1 MLYIDKAQPGDIPYI
16 SSISLEAF
24 SSGTPLSPLGRN
36 EPRWYFDA
44 ASDGYLFKIIFDG
57 VLVGGLV
64 VFKTGSSTFQLERIF
79 ILPSY
84 QGLGIGR
91 KSLEFIFKRFP
102 EAKVWYVD
110 AIPGLDGFSHFLKS
124 AGFFESGFVSGSC
137 SRYIRLIK

>member
-1 MLYIDKAQPGDIPYI
+1 MLYIDKASPGDIPYI
-16 SSISLEAF
+16 SSISAEAF
-24 SSGTPLSPLGRN
+24 SSGASLKPIGSNDPG
-36 EPRWYFDA
+36 WYADA
-44 ASDGYLFKIIFDG
+44 ASGGYLFKITFDG

-64 VFKTGSSTFQLERIF
+64 VFKTGNSTFQLERIF

-91 KSLEFIFKRFP
+91 KSLDFIFKRFP

-124 AGFFESGFVSGSC
+124 TGFFESGFVSGS
-137 SRYIRLIK
+137 SPRYIKLPK